1 MSKNKLNESDASE
14 EAKKKGLEYLSF
26 GRYGKNG
33 KVTHKVVNNKL
44 EPVDKNDRLTKVR
57 NKAAAKGINQATID
71 KDLKGAEDI
80 LNKHKSSH
88 PKSSLGAPVDKHD
101 RQKGFPTYGSSN
113 INKQFKDILD
123 KSLDSS
129 NENKNRLTD
138 ISINNLM
145 KSPKIKNNVPKLNNY
160 IDQKTNDF
168 IKKYENNQDENNK
181 NDLLDNIF
189 FILRIR
195 DRVKEIEEKIN
206 NEKYSTEPSSER
218 PDDQYQ
224 EPEDLGYHNNPGR
237 YGPDENIKEDVDP
250 NDPKLTKYFLL
261 KFKSPEYERFEQATR
276 KILRDKFNGDDNK
289 MLNWI
294 RNQLEQVQKS
304 NPDEGTITNDLC
316 GMQNVLL
323 LKKAFKI
330 FKGLKTES
338 PYLDAEY
345 QEVHDDQGNPD
356 PKYQ

>member
-1 MSKNKLNESDASE
+1 MTKNKLNESDASE
-14 EAKKKGLEYLSF
+14 EAKRKGLEYLSF

-44 EPVDKNDRLTKVR
+44 EPVDKNDRFTKVR
-57 NKAAAKGINQATID
+57 DKALAKGLAKGIDQTTID

-80 LNKHKSSH
+80 LNKYKSSH
-88 PKSSLGAPVDKHD
+88 PKLGNNPLEPNGWLHPDEEPRVVEPEKKETWVIRKTLSRPLNARERRFGELLPTKFSNPEDAKKAAADLTKQGNGKLRFTPV
-101 RQKGFPTYGSSN
+101 PV
-113 INKQFKDILD
+113 L
-123 KSLDSS
+123 
-129 NENKNRLTD
+129 
-138 ISINNLM
+138 
-145 KSPKIKNNVPKLNNY
+145 
-160 IDQKTNDF
+160 
-168 IKKYENNQDENNK
+168 
-181 NDLLDNIF
+181 
-189 FILRIR
+189 
-195 DRVKEIEEKIN
+195 
-206 NEKYSTEPSSER
+206 EPSSER

-250 NDPKLTKYFLL
+250 NDPKLTKYFSL

-294 RNQLEQVQKS
+294 RSQLEQVQKS
-304 NPDEGTITNDLC
+304 NPNEGTITNDLC
-316 GMQNVLL
+316 GMKNVLL
-323 LKKAFKI
+323 LKKAYRM